1 MTDRKTKG
9 MNSVS
14 TICPGKIQSEIIISE
29 AIPGQCVDDCDF
41 LLAGEQA
48 RYLFI
53 STCFFGIYLLQV
65 SMTDTWE

>member
-14 TICPGKIQSEIIISE
+14 MICPGKIQSEIIISG

-41 LLAGEQA
+41 FLAKEQA
-48 RYLFI
+48 LHVFI
-53 STCFFGIYLLQV
+53 TTCFFRKYLFKV
-65 SMTDTWE
+65 SMTGTRE